1 MLVGERGPEVV
12 TKEEIIPNYA
22 LGGGGATSVTFNVNA
37 IDGQSVQ
44 NMLFDQ
50 QGNIIQMIRDAAND
64 NGETFLETVD
74 TPVYNGTD
82 G

>member
-1 MLVGERGPEVV
+1 
-12 TKEEIIPNYA
+12 
-22 LGGGGATSVTFNVNA
+22 
-37 IDGQSVQ
+37 
-44 NMLFDQ
+44 MLFDQ